1 MRRILYYLPA
11 AMPTQWQCN
20 MCMEKQDEAYVS
32 SVITAIGEELV
43 KLEKGSEETCKS
55 FIIKHSQNL
64 HPNHFYLM
72 DVKLALCQMLGK
84 GGPEKNGGGAGGGG
98 GGVEHA
104 KEKELVLKQKL
115 CMEILDVV
123 NKISPGK
130 REHKK
135 TFFFF
140 RALSQSF
147 TGISRLRG
155 VVLYELQ
162 STLSIYARRKFN
174 RGEISLQ
181 HLKNIMQASGQ
192 ILLLMS
198 VAFTKPL
205 LFCTHSGSGQLLERM
220 YSDLQLRAVVS
231 PRRSAHG
238 HRQARSGGSG
248 NIYRQHRNRSGCHRG
263 DDGSK
268 GKQMK
273 RA

>member
-1 MRRILYYLPA
+1 
-11 AMPTQWQCN
+11 MPTQWQCN

-130 REHKK
+130 REQKK
-135 TFFFF
+135 LFLFSCFKSIIHRDF
-140 RALSQSF
+140 PIA
-147 TGISRLRG
+147 RG
-155 VVLYELQ
+155 R
-162 STLSIYARRKFN
+162 S
-174 RGEISLQ
+174 
-181 HLKNIMQASGQ
+181 
-192 ILLLMS
+192 
-198 VAFTKPL
+198 
-205 LFCTHSGSGQLLERM
+205 
-220 YSDLQLRAVVS
+220 LRAPIHTINLCKKKIQ
-231 PRRSAHG
+231 PRRNQFTTFKEHNAGKWANFASNVSCVHETSPFFALIQEVVNYLKECIQIFSYEPSCLQEG
-238 HRQARSGGSG
+238 RLTAIARLDLVEAETFIDSIGTAPGATAETT
-248 NIYRQHRNRSGCHRG
+248 
-263 DDGSK
+263 DPKESK
-268 GKQMK
+268 
-273 RA
+273 